1 VTTMLKPP
9 VDEAISEIKA
19 RFGAEKVQHLED
31 GDGGAYVVVDGLDL
45 GVAYTDSTRVSWM
58 GFRIGFQYP
67 MADIYPHFVRSDL
80 ARVDG
85 RPFGSGVS
93 GPTRFVGYERDA
105 LQLSR
110 RSNGRDAGIET
121 ALIKM
126 LKVLDWIRRGP

>member
-1 VTTMLKPP
+1 MLKPA
-9 VDEAISEIKA
+9 VVEAISQIEA
-19 RFGAEKVQHLED
+19 RFGADNVQHLED
-31 GDGGAYVVVDGLDL
+31 GSGGAYVVVDGLDL
-45 GVAYTDSTRVSWM
+45 GTTYTNSTRVSWM

-67 MADIYPHFVRSDL
+67 MADIYPHFVRPDL

-85 RPFGSGVS
+85 RAFGSGVS

-110 RSNGRDAGIET
+110 RSNRRDAGVET

-126 LKVLDWIRRGP
+126 LKVLDWIRSGP